1 MPTLRLFWLLISRN
15 ILAGFLM
22 GLLFGGTCGFLFSPV
37 LLVVASIASGLQ
49 GRPAPPD
56 LGGMGFAILFHGFFG
71 GVFGLIAG
79 AFFGPFLGCI
89 NGLIMSLVTRLWFVP
104 LIDVTKYERV
114 MRGCT
119 MLVTIVGTLCAFALT
134 FGIDFLLIYA
144 IVPALLFG
152 LGAGPVSKRLIRA
165 YLAQAQ
171 PIAP

>member
-1 MPTLRLFWLLISRN
+1 LFWLLISRN
-15 ILAGFLM
+15 ILAGLVM
-22 GLLFGGTCGFLFSPV
+22 GLLFGGICGFLFGPV
-37 LLVVASIASGLQ
+37 LAVIALIATGLQ
-49 GRPAPPD
+49 GRPGPPD
-56 LGGMGFAILFHGFFG
+56 LGGMGFVILFEGFFG

-79 AFFGPFLGCI
+79 GFFGPFLGCI

-119 MLVTIVGTLCAFALT
+119 ILVTIVGTVCAFALT

-152 LGAGPVSKRLIRA
+152 LGAGLVSKLLIRP

-171 PIAP
+171 PIGS

>member
-15 ILAGFLM
+15 ILAGLVI
-22 GLLFGGTCGFLFSPV
+22 GLLFGGICGFLFFPV

-49 GRPAPPD
+49 GGPASLD
-56 LGGMGFAILFHGFFG
+56 LGGIGFVVIFEGFLG
-71 GVFGLIAG
+71 GVFGLIVG

-119 MLVTIVGTLCAFALT
+119 ILVTIVGTLCAFVLT
-134 FGIDFLLIYA
+134 FGIGF
-144 IVPALLFG
+144 
-152 LGAGPVSKRLIRA
+152 
-165 YLAQAQ
+165 
-171 PIAP
+171 

>member
-1 MPTLRLFWLLISRN
+1 MRTLRLFWLLISRN
-15 ILAGFLM
+15 VLAGLVM
-22 GLLFGGTCGFLFSPV
+22 GLLFGAICGFLFAPV
-37 LLVVASIASGLQ
+37 LLVMLSIASGLQ

-56 LGGMGFAILFHGFFG
+56 LGGMGFAILFEGFLG
-71 GVFGLIAG
+71 GAFGLIAG

-89 NGLIMSLVTRLWFVP
+89 NGLIMGVVTRLWFVP

-119 MLVTIVGTLCAFALT
+119 TLVTIVGTVCAFALT

-152 LGAGPVSKRLIRA
+152 LAAGPVSKRLIRP

-171 PIAP
+171 PIGS